1 MHMKLIMTSII
12 AATLITGRPALS
24 NSSFSSSH
32 LTKKYLVSAEQKKQS
47 SADEIKRTHP
57 QVALFIQN
65 GYTTWRITYNTVS
78 PTGEAIIASG
88 ALYVPDTKGELPFL
102 NYNHGTIFPSRER
115 SAPSYTNDN
124 SAEGNIARIFSANG
138 YLVAMP
144 DYLGYGTTKNI
155 SHPYGAY
162 HINAKTVT
170 DMLYAVKEFC
180 NDKQLALSGKTFF
193 SGWSEGAAIALATVL
208 DLEKNKDE
216 NFKPTATV
224 LNAGPYHSSAFVDH
238 VLDATEPLRYMKS
251 YVWVLQS
258 YNELY
263 NINRPSDYYFN
274 TPYAKLLSDGPEADI
289 THDAQE
295 LFATGFRNDF
305 KSGKDT
311 ALAHALKENDLWTG
325 KPLSPVVFCHGD
337 KDDYVPL
344 FNSQK
349 AYDEMKAKGADV
361 KLKIFKGQ
369 THISG
374 VFAFLQMAFTAFEE
388 KK

>member
-1 MHMKLIMTSII
+1 MKLIMTSIL
-12 AATLITGRPALS
+12 AAILITAQPALLKAGGP
-24 NSSFSSSH
+24 SH
-32 LTKKYLVSAEQKKQS
+32 PKANKYLVSTEQKLQS
-47 SADEIKRTHP
+47 SADEIKTAHP
-57 QVALFIQN
+57 EVALFVKN
-65 GYTTWRITYNTVS
+65 GYAAYRITYNTVS
-78 PTGEAIIASG
+78 PTGEVVIASG
-88 ALYVPDTKGELPFL
+88 AIYVPEVKGAMPLL

-115 SAPSYTNDN
+115 NAPSYISDYG
-124 SAEGNIARIFSANG
+124 AEGNIAKLFAANG

-144 DYLGYGTTKNI
+144 DYLGYGSTKKLP
-155 SHPYGAY
+155 HPYGAY
-162 HINAKTVT
+162 HINARTVT
-170 DMLYAVKEFC
+170 DMLHAVKEFC
-180 NDKQLALSGKTFF
+180 IDKQLVLSGKNFF

-208 DLEKNKDE
+208 DLEKNNDE
-216 NFKPTATV
+216 DFKPTATV
-224 LNAGPYHSSAFVDH
+224 LNAGPYYTSAFVDH
-238 VLDATEPLRYMKS
+238 ILDATEPLRYMKS

-263 NINRPSDYYFN
+263 KINRPSEYYFN
-274 TPYAKLLSDGPEADI
+274 TPYANRLNEGPEADI
-289 THDAQE
+289 SQDAQE

-311 ALAHALKENDLWTG
+311 VLVNALKENDLWTG

-349 AYDEMKAKGADV
+349 AFDEMKAKGADV

-374 VFAFLQMAFTAFEE
+374 VFAFLQTAFGAFEE
-388 KK
+388 KR